1 MDLTLAEKFILLA
14 HHPEKSR
21 YVVPDQMRDVGLIGS
36 IFMDL
41 AADNRIKIHDG
52 KLVVRNTSTEL
63 PAVYEEVLRKVAG
76 SSKKRRVKAWISR
89 FAQRSGKY
97 RKKVLELLERNRL
110 IRIEHKHF
118 LFIPYMRSTLIK
130 PGDRQM
136 IIDELHNAVKHI
148 KEADTNQKMLL
159 SIIHACK
166 MHQVICRNKPEIKE
180 FREILKTLVHSD
192 EIAQGVG
199 RVLRE
204 MQAALVIAVPASAIA
219 AATTSH

>member
-1 MDLTLAEKFILLA
+1 
-14 HHPEKSR
+14 
-21 YVVPDQMRDVGLIGS
+21 
-36 IFMDL
+36 
-41 AADNRIKIHDG
+41 
-52 KLVVRNTSTEL
+52 
-63 PAVYEEVLRKVAG
+63 
-76 SSKKRRVKAWISR
+76 
-89 FAQRSGKY
+89 
-97 RKKVLELLERNRL
+97 
-110 IRIEHKHF
+110 
-118 LFIPYMRSTLIK
+118 
-130 PGDRQM
+130 M

-166 MHQVICRNKPEIKE
+166 MHKVICRNKPEIKE